1 MTEQQMTDGATARAQ
16 LLARRAE
23 LEALSETAREARDV
37 VQLDQQSVGR
47 LSRMDAMQGQAM
59 ALANER
65 QRTAELGRIA
75 AALHRLDTGA
85 YGDCLECGDAIAPRR
100 LAVDPAAALCI
111 ACAGRN

>member
-1 MTEQQMTDGATARAQ
+1 MTDDATARAQ

-23 LEALSETAREARDV
+23 LEALSETARDARDV

-65 QRTAELGRIA
+65 QRAAELGRIA
-75 AALHRLDTGA
+75 AALHRLDTGT
-85 YGDCLECGDAIAPRR
+85 YGECLECGEEIAPRR

-111 ACAGRN
+111 TCAGRN

>member
-1 MTEQQMTDGATARAQ
+1 MTDKATARAQ

-23 LEALSETAREARDV
+23 LEALSEMAREAREV

-47 LSRMDAMQGQAM
+47 LSRMDAMQARAM

-65 QRTAELGRIA
+65 QRAAELGRIA
-75 AALHRLDTGA
+75 AALHRLDAGS
-85 YGDCLECGDAIAPRR
+85 YGECLDCGEEIAPRR
-100 LAVDPAAALCI
+100 LAVDPAATLCI